1 MKKISIFLATAAIA
15 ALASVSCN
23 KNELNVPEE
32 PVGPK
37 VSVRISG
44 APEDAREVDPSTR
57 TYISETG
64 SGYEAKWSNSGEALG
79 VVLGDV
85 DDKVQPAILEAEPTT
100 DNNPIFT
107 GELTAED
114 GTYDIFVFY
123 PASAFGT
130 GYNDGGLG
138 FDLKKVQNPV
148 LGSFDPSCDLM
159 GYSTDDAVVENG
171 SLVLEGIALQRPMAI
186 LRINLNAD
194 SDAKAFGQKVS
205 SLKMQLPSDLILT
218 GRAKIS
224 AAGMDW
230 NQSLKCSYVKA
241 EIDLSEEIT
250 VGESDGINA
259 VYLVVNPLLI
269 PAGTEINFIV
279 ETEDYNGTT
288 AFNRTVTAP
297 SDMQLQ
303 AGNVNVIG
311 LKLRDKDLPTV
322 SDKSYLKVT
331 SDSDL
336 EDGQYL
342 IVYEEGSRAF
352 NGGLSTLD
360 ATSNYIEVVIE
371 DDAIPSTTVTDAA
384 AFTIEAMEGGYSI
397 LSASGKY
404 ICQTANSNGL
414 AARDEA
420 VANSISI
427 EESGDADIAC
437 SGNHLR
443 YNATSGQDRFR
454 YFKSSSYSTQKP
466 VALYRLDVAA
476 DPTPKIIFAST
487 EASVAADATSVEFT
501 YSKNKYVNELPTVTF
516 SEYSGHNFFE
526 GVEVTDG
533 KVTVSLIPNTYES
546 ENSISLEVTGQG
558 VADQT
563 FLLITQAAYVPGP
576 STVGSGTLEDPY
588 TAGDIWTLYPES
600 GSGDTQVY
608 VTGTVTDIQEVSTQH
623 GNATYTISDGQ
634 QSILVY
640 RGKYLDNESFTSED
654 QIAVGD
660 IAVVLGKISIYN
672 NAPQLA
678 QGNYLISLTVD
689 PDVPSISVNP
699 ASLSWAADATD
710 AQTIT
715 VSLNGNATGYS
726 VSPASDAN
734 WNISNNGQGTITVS
748 PKAANSSTTTEKT
761 LSLVITHNDDSNVTK
776 TVECTQAKNSALTIA
791 DLLAGGATTFTGT
804 TGELL
809 VYAVTGSNA
818 IVGDS
823 TGKILLYKSGHGYVA
838 GDKFTVTNPVTA
850 TYQSVVLELT
860 GGTFEKKSSGNPVDH
875 GTAADL
881 DVASV
886 AQSNQTTFTST
897 GFHSAVYV
905 KMNGAQSGRN
915 ITNSNS
921 VVLYLN
927 QANTTCDGKNVA
939 TTGYIYGY
947 NTGYSNFYYHLVTIE
962 EYVDPD
968 AASISV
974 DPTTLSWDADEY
986 GADAEAGVSVTL
998 NAGATAGNFNYSVVS
1013 GTASDWSIT
1022 KSGSA
1027 LDIYPKAANNG
1038 TSAKVLKID
1047 IAHGDDA
1054 TVKKTVTCTQNAAGG
1069 SGGDPVTVEIVISTY
1084 ATDNSW
1090 TSGGG
1095 GPYTVTSGDV
1105 TLTPS
1110 DNGAGNANGL
1120 YYGDW
1125 RFYQARG
1132 GGLTVSV
1139 PSSKQLVEATFTYSV
1154 SKTGILLDPDGSQ
1167 LPSGTKCSLSG
1178 QSALF
1183 TVGNTGTVTNGQ
1195 VRFTKIVVVY
1205 K

>member
-1 MKKISIFLATAAIA
+1 MDCTMKRISIFLATAAIA
-15 ALASVSCN
+15 ALAALSCN

-57 TYISETG
+57 TFISETG
-64 SGYEAKWSNSGEALG
+64 SSYEAKWSNSGEALG

-148 LGSFDPSCDLM
+148 LGSFDPAADLM
-159 GYSTDDAVVENG
+159 GYSSDDAVVEDG
-171 SLVLEGIALQRPMAI
+171 SLVLENIALQRPMAI

-241 EIDLSEEIT
+241 EIDLGEEIT
-250 VGESDGINA
+250 VGESDGFNA

-331 SDSDL
+331 SDSGLD
-336 EDGQYL
+336 DGQYL

-360 ATSNYIEVVIE
+360 AASNYIEVVIE

-420 VANSISI
+420 VVNSISI

-443 YNATSGQDRFR
+443 YNANSGQDRFR
-454 YFKSSSYSTQKP
+454 YFKSTSYSTQKP

-476 DPTPKIIFAST
+476 DPTPRITFEGDENGRVEKTVPAST
-487 EASVAADATSVEFT
+487 TTVEFPYT
-501 YSKNKYVNELPTVTF
+501 KNKYVTELPTLTKVGGLGLF
-516 SEYSGHNFFE
+516 
-526 GVEVTDG
+526 DG
-533 KVTVSLIPNTYES
+533 EPVVSDNKVTINIIPNTDETDKR
-546 ENSISLEVTGQG
+546 IIVKMTGQG
-558 VADQT
+558 IADEGVVLTIVQE
-563 FLLITQAAYVPGP
+563 AYVPGP
-576 STVGSGTLEDPY
+576 ETVGDGTQENPY

-600 GSGDTQVY
+600 GSGDEQVY
-608 VTGTVTDIQEVSTQH
+608 VTGTITDIQEVSTQH

-640 RGKYLDNESFTSED
+640 RGKYLENASFTSAD

-660 IAVVLGKISIYN
+660 LVVVYGKISLYN

-678 QGNYLISLTVD
+678 QGNYLISIAVD
-689 PDVPSISVNP
+689 PDVPSLSVDP

-734 WNISNNGQGTITVS
+734 WNISDNGQGTITVS

-761 LSLVITHNDDSNVTK
+761 LSLVITHKDDSNVTK

-947 NTGYSNFYYHLVTIE
+947 NTSFSNFYYHLVTIE

-974 DPTTLSWDADEY
+974 DPETLSWDADEY

-998 NAGATAGNFNYSVVS
+998 NAGATAGNFNYSVVE
-1013 GTASDWSIT
+1013 GTASDWSVS

-1038 TSAKVLKID
+1038 TSAKVLKIE

-1054 TVKKTVTCTQNAAGG
+1054 TVKKTVTCTQKVASSGAA
-1069 SGGDPVTVEIVISTY
+1069 VTVEFTTT
-1084 ATDNSW
+1084 A
-1090 TSGGG
+1090 
-1095 GPYTVTSGDV
+1095 
-1105 TLTPS
+1105 
-1110 DNGAGNANGL
+1110 
-1120 YYGDW
+1120 
-1125 RFYQARG
+1125 
-1132 GGLTVSV
+1132 GGLSGTETAINGSLQDVSVAISKGTIASEIRIFKSSTITFSV
-1139 PSSKQLVEATFTYSV
+1139 PSGKNITEIIFTCTANGTTKYGPGCFAEQTGYSYSGTVGTWIGSAQEVTFTAS
-1154 SKTGILLDPDGSQ
+1154 
-1167 LPSGTKCSLSG
+1167 
-1178 QSALF
+1178 
-1183 TVGNTGTVTNGQ
+1183 TNQ
-1195 VRFTKIVVVY
+1195 VRATSIKVTY
-1205 K
+1205 E